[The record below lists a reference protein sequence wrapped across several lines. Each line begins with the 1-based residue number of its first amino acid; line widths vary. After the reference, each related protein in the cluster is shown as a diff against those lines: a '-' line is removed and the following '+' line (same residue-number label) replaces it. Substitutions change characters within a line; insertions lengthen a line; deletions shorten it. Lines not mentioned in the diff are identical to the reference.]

1 MDKIPIIIRIICFP
15 YCYLAVIL
23 NHSNQR
29 NSNQYITNDKL
40 QKNSE
45 ENKMLID
52 SIVVDSILQ
61 PLVNR
66 LLEMKKQIHNQENL
80 VCVIKMCYLNK

>member
-1 MDKIPIIIRIICFP
+1 M
-15 YCYLAVIL
+15 
-23 NHSNQR
+23 
-29 NSNQYITNDKL
+29 TNDKL

-80 VCVIKMCYLNK
+80 VC